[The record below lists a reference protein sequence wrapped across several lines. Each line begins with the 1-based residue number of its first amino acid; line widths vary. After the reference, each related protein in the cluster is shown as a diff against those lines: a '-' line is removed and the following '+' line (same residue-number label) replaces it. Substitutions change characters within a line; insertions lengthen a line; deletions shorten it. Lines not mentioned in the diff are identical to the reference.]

1 MSGPALIL
9 FSDLDGTLLDHDT
22 YDWSPARPA
31 LEQLAALDV
40 PLVLTSSKT
49 RAEMEALRRAMGNHH
64 PFIVEN
70 GAAIVIPKDYF
81 ETGPEQVT
89 CLGAGRE
96 NILTHLRRL
105 RGQGFRFTGFADM
118 TDADVANHTGLDL
131 DGAGKARDRVAT
143 EPLLWQGSEADL
155 AAFRLALEAA
165 GLQLLAGGRF
175 FHVMGQFDK
184 ADAMAQLARRYRTRW
199 PDRNWQT
206 VALGDSP
213 NDQAMLAGADLAVV
227 LAGPGANRIELPPGH
242 RVIRSQQ
249 PGPLGW
255 NQCVLDILQSYDDH

>member
-22 YDWSPARPA
+22 YDWSPAQAA
-31 LEQLAALDV
+31 LEQLAVLEI

-70 GAAIVIPKDYF
+70 GAATVIPKDYF

-89 CLGAGRE
+89 CLGAGRDD
-96 NILTHLRRL
+96 ILAHLQRL
-105 RGQGFRFTGFADM
+105 RAQGFRFAGFADM
-118 TDADVANHTGLDL
+118 TDEEVATHTGLDL
-131 DGAGKARDRVAT
+131 EGASKARDRIAT
-143 EPLLWQGSEADL
+143 EPLLWQGPEADL

-175 FHVMGQFDK
+175 LHVMGRFDK

-199 PDRNWQT
+199 PGRNWRT

-227 LAGPGANRIELPPGH
+227 MAGPGASRITLPTGQ
-242 RVIRSQQ
+242 RVMRSRQ
-249 PGPLGW
+249 PGPVGW
-255 NQCVLDILQSYDDH
+255 NECVLDILERDEYH

>member
-1 MSGPALIL
+1 M
-9 FSDLDGTLLDHDT
+9 
-22 YDWSPARPA
+22 
-31 LEQLAALDV
+31 
-40 PLVLTSSKT
+40 
-49 RAEMEALRRAMGNHH
+49 
-64 PFIVEN
+64 
-70 GAAIVIPKDYF
+70 
-81 ETGPEQVT
+81 
-89 CLGAGRE
+89 
-96 NILTHLRRL
+96 
-105 RGQGFRFTGFADM
+105 
-118 TDADVANHTGLDL
+118 
-131 DGAGKARDRVAT
+131 
-143 EPLLWQGSEADL
+143 
-155 AAFRLALEAA
+155 
-165 GLQLLAGGRF
+165 LAGGRF